1 MYHKAFFTTIGMTD
15 ESCATVYGYASG
27 TVSRDGLEENE
38 QLEVV
43 LADRAEVKR
52 ILKEE
57 NVSMN
62 CGYLMMHFLHHTDE
76 DPFYFLKEDRGT
88 P

>member
-1 MYHKAFFTTIGMTD
+1 MGMTD
-15 ESCATVYGYASG
+15 ESCATVYGYATG
-27 TVSRDGLEENE
+27 KVSREGLVDNE

-43 LADRAEVKR
+43 LADREEIRR

-62 CGYLMMHFLHHTDE
+62 CGYLMMHFLHADG
-76 DPFYFLKEDRGT
+76 PFSFLDV
-88 P
+88 